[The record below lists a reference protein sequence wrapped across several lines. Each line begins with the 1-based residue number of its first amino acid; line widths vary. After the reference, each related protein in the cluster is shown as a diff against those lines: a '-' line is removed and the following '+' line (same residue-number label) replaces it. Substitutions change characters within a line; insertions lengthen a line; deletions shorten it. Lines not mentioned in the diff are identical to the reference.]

1 MTKHYTKGD
10 VLDVTIEKI
19 VPRGLGLAFAENLTV
34 LVPLAAPGDE
44 LRVAIREIKK
54 RTAFADIVAVTRAG
68 PRRVAPPCELYGK
81 CGGCDMQ
88 HMDYKAQLDAKKGFV
103 RDCLLRIGKIEFDG
117 EIRMVP
123 CPQPF
128 EYRSRARWHVDRQR
142 RTLGFYARESH
153 DVIDVA
159 HCPILTPGLQ
169 SSLEY
174 LRESTNWE
182 SIWSDNATLEVA
194 SGEAG
199 RVSIWSSEDG
209 EPAVELSFTVA
220 GETYRFSAET
230 FFQAN
235 KLLID
240 ELIAAA
246 VDNVRGE
253 TAIDLYSGVGL
264 FTLPLA
270 RRFTRVTAV
279 EDDPES
285 ALLAKKNIDDA
296 RLENVNLVAG
306 GVERFLRENT
316 STNIDLVLLDP
327 PRSGTSRNVIAAI
340 AELRP
345 AAISYVSCE
354 PSILA
359 RDLRNLV
366 DAGYEIISI
375 TALDMFPQTHH
386 IETVVRLSLAE
397 TSAE

>member
-1 MTKHYTKGD
+1 M
-10 VLDVTIEKI
+10 LDVTIEKI

-117 EIRMVP
+117 EIEMVP

-209 EPAVELSFTVA
+209 EPAAELSFTVA

-235 KLLID
+235 KFLIA
-240 ELIAAA
+240 ELISAAIG
-246 VDNVRGE
+246 NTKGE

-327 PRSGTSRNVIAAI
+327 PRSGTARNVIAAI

-386 IETVVRLSLAE
+386 IETVVRLSFAE
-397 TSAE
+397 TSTE

>member
-44 LRVAIREIKK
+44 LRVSIREIKK
-54 RTAFADIVAVTRAG
+54 RAAFADIVSVTRSG
-68 PRRVAPPCELYGK
+68 PRRVTPECELYGK

-88 HMDYKAQLDAKKGFV
+88 HMDYRAQLDAKKGFV
-103 RDCLLRIGKIEFDG
+103 RDCLQRIGKIEFDG
-117 EIRMVP
+117 DIEMIP

-128 EYRSRARWHVDRQR
+128 GYRSRARWHIDRKK

-153 DVIDVA
+153 NVIDVA

-174 LRESTNWE
+174 LRESTDWE
-182 SIWSDNATLEVA
+182 MIRSDDATLEAA
-194 SGEAG
+194 SGEEG
-199 RVSIWSSEDG
+199 RVSIQSSESD
-209 EPAVELSFTVA
+209 EPAAELSFTIA
-220 GETYRFSAET
+220 GETYAFSAEA

-235 KLLID
+235 KFLIANLID
-240 ELIAAA
+240 AALGDA
-246 VDNVRGE
+246 KGS

-270 RRFTRVTAV
+270 RRFATTIAV
-279 EDDPES
+279 EDNPES
-285 ALLAKKNIDDA
+285 AILAEKNIANA
-296 RLENVNLVAG
+296 RLENIQLVAQS
-306 GVERFLRENT
+306 VEQFLRNNET
-316 STNIDLVLLDP
+316 TDVDLLLIDP
-327 PRSGTSRNVIAAI
+327 PRSGTAKSVIPAI
-340 AELRP
+340 ARLRP
-345 AAISYVSCE
+345 AMISYVSCE

-359 RDLRNLV
+359 RDLRVLI
-366 DAGYEIISI
+366 DGGYGIDSI

-386 IETVVRLSLAE
+386 VETVVRLSGPRAGTE
-397 TSAE
+397 

>member
-1 MTKHYTKGD
+1 M
-10 VLDVTIEKI
+10 TIEKI

-327 PRSGTSRNVIAAI
+327 PRSGTARNVIAAI

>member
-44 LRVAIREIKK
+44 LRVSIREIKK
-54 RTAFADIVAVTRAG
+54 RAAFADIVSVTRSG
-68 PRRVAPPCELYGK
+68 PRRVTPECELYGK

-88 HMDYKAQLDAKKGFV
+88 HMDYRAQLDAKKGFV
-103 RDCLLRIGKIEFDG
+103 RDCLQRIGKIEFDG
-117 EIRMVP
+117 DIEMIP

-128 EYRSRARWHVDRQR
+128 GYRSRARWHIDRKK

-153 DVIDVA
+153 NVIDVA

-174 LRESTNWE
+174 LRESTDWE
-182 SIWSDNATLEVA
+182 MIGSDDATLEAA
-194 SGEAG
+194 SGEEG
-199 RVSIWSSEDG
+199 RVSIQSSESD
-209 EPAVELSFTVA
+209 EPAAELSFTVA
-220 GETYRFSAET
+220 GETYAFSAEA

-235 KLLID
+235 KFLIANLID
-240 ELIAAA
+240 AALGDA
-246 VDNVRGE
+246 KGS

-270 RRFTRVTAV
+270 RRFATTIAV
-279 EDDPES
+279 EDNPES
-285 ALLAKKNIDDA
+285 AVLAKKNIANA
-296 RLENVNLVAG
+296 RLENIQLVAQS
-306 GVERFLRENT
+306 VEQFLRNNET
-316 STNIDLVLLDP
+316 TDVDLLLIDP
-327 PRSGTSRNVIAAI
+327 PRSGTAKSVIPAI
-340 AELRP
+340 ARLRP
-345 AAISYVSCE
+345 AMISYVSCE

-359 RDLRNLV
+359 RDLRVLI
-366 DAGYEIISI
+366 DGGYGIDSI

-386 IETVVRLSLAE
+386 VETVVRLSGPRAGTE
-397 TSAE
+397 